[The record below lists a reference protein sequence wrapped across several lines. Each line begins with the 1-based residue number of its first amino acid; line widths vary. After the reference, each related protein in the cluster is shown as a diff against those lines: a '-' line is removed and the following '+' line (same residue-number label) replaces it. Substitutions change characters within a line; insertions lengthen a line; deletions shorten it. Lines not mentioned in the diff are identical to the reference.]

1 MLRYFIVLN
10 AIEIVPTW
18 LITSSKDHV
27 SAHNVLVLIFST
39 RLAISAAVNLPVE
52 SSSPLSLTSLYQPNP
67 GHSECYCTDSASWTI
82 PGFVREDCQDATVR
96 MYVTEVV
103 LHDKEKFK
111 FMA

>member
-1 MLRYFIVLN
+1 MLLK
-10 AIEIVPTW
+10 
-18 LITSSKDHV
+18 SSLLGLSHLQKTMFQL
-27 SAHNVLVLIFST
+27 SNVLVLIFST
-39 RLAISAAVNLPVE
+39 RLATSAAVNLPVE
-52 SSSPLSLTSLYQPNP
+52 SSNPLGLTSLYQPNP